1 MSKVLKI
8 KRETHN
14 LDATGLVL
22 GRLST
27 RIAILLLGKHRV
39 DFAPNADNG
48 DIVQVINASKIRLT
62 GKKME
67 QKEYKSFSGYPGGL
81 KSRIAKDVFA
91 RDPAWMIR
99 NAVSHMLPNNRLRE
113 GRMKR
118 LTITK

>member
-14 LDATGLVL
+14 LDAAGLVL

-27 RIAILLLGKHRV
+27 RIAVLLLGKHRV

-48 DIVQVINASKIRLT
+48 DIVHVINASKIRLT

>member
-1 MSKVLKI
+1 MSNTVKV
-8 KRETHN
+8 KRETHDI
-14 LDATGLVL
+14 DATGEVL
-22 GRLST
+22 GRLSS

-48 DIVQVINASKIRLT
+48 DAVRVTNASKIRLT

-91 RDPAWMIR
+91 RDPAWMIK
-99 NAVSHMLPNNRLRE
+99 NAVSHMLPNNRLRDA
-113 GRMKR
+113 RMKR